1 MVAVDLIADLCL
13 PGLPLVT
20 VIEVKS
26 RETEFVQVREAC
38 NRLTEEINAAIVRAQ
53 ATFVPSIAATPY

>member
-1 MVAVDLIADLCL
+1 MSAKLVA
-13 PGLPLVT
+13 

-26 RETEFVQVREAC
+26 RETEYVQVREVC
-38 NRLTEEINAAIVRAQ
+38 NKLTEEINAAVVRAQ